1 MNIRPH
7 FLQNDF
13 LSSCGIF
20 VCVFLASSLAS
31 FIYLFA
37 SSGLAL
43 ASSFANSKSFLIL
56 ASAISFT
63 CPLSLAFIFISALLV
78 IGIFALAFIRISGRS
93 LPLLLGNFLL
103 YSFSS
108 RIYLWK
114 KKDLPPRIIWQKLEN
129 KNVPIRPDPSSLE
142 LRLAQKSRLKRVSSI
157 VETKK

>member
-1 MNIRPH
+1 MRFQVSQFIEEETKIAGPLT
-7 FLQNDF
+7 FKQFALMGAAGVAVVI
-13 LSSCGIF
+13 LYA
-20 VCVFLASSLAS
+20 VFGKTN
-31 FIYLFA
+31 F
-37 SSGLAL
+37 
-43 ASSFANSKSFLIL
+43 
-56 ASAISFT
+56 
-63 CPLSLAFIFISALLV
+63 LAFIFISTLLV

>member
-1 MNIRPH
+1 MRFQVPQFIEEETKIAGPLT
-7 FLQNDF
+7 FKQFALMGAAGVAVVI
-13 LSSCGIF
+13 LYA
-20 VCVFLASSLAS
+20 VFGKTN
-31 FIYLFA
+31 F
-37 SSGLAL
+37 
-43 ASSFANSKSFLIL
+43 
-56 ASAISFT
+56 
-63 CPLSLAFIFISALLV
+63 LAFIFISALLV

>member
-1 MNIRPH
+1 MRFQVPQFIEEETKIAGSLT
-7 FLQNDF
+7 FKQFALMGAAGVAVVI
-13 LSSCGIF
+13 LYA
-20 VCVFLASSLAS
+20 VFGKTN
-31 FIYLFA
+31 F
-37 SSGLAL
+37 
-43 ASSFANSKSFLIL
+43 
-56 ASAISFT
+56 
-63 CPLSLAFIFISALLV
+63 LAFIFISTLLV